1 MIAERRVKQRLMAA
15 DAPVAALTEAA
26 IEPVWDQYIGH
37 WPICAELPM
46 APSPRGSPSETKT
59 PARGRGSVCESSVWL
74 RSRCHKTV
82 NLMERCADI
91 YIFTVVL

>member
-37 WPICAELPM
+37 RPD
-46 APSPRGSPSETKT
+46 
-59 PARGRGSVCESSVWL
+59 L
-74 RSRCHKTV
+74 R
-82 NLMERCADI
+82 
-91 YIFTVVL
+91 